1 MKNYALKP
9 KIGILVGHFSEICAF
24 QISEK
29 CPTFLQWESSRQL
42 FEKSYLKR
50 SAQIS
55 TKVKGLDQAFFPKGL
70 RVSKGQ
76 SPWSLSADS
85 EIFSLTAKVIKA
97 IADKLKIPK
106 AACTEN
112 SKSSKMKV
120 SFQTN
125 QKLLK
130 CRRLETKSRSVRNDD
145 FGFRRKAQVR
155 TNILFIYMPTLNTNT
170 AATQLKHN
178 ISTT

>member
-9 KIGILVGHFSEICAF
+9 KIWILIGHFSEICTF

-29 CPTFLQWESSRQL
+29 CPTFLQWESS
-42 FEKSYLKR
+42 YLKR

-55 TKVKGLDQAFFPKGL
+55 TRAKGLDQAFFPKGL

-85 EIFSLTAKVIKA
+85 EIFSLTAKVIKPL
-97 IADKLKIPK
+97 ADKLKIPQSRLHK
-106 AACTEN
+106 KFN
-112 SKSSKMKV
+112 IKQNV
-120 SFQTN
+120 SFISNKPKTIS
-125 QKLLK
+125 

-155 TNILFIYMPTLNTNT
+155 SN
-170 AATQLKHN
+170 
-178 ISTT
+178 

>member
-1 MKNYALKP
+1 MVTIK
-9 KIGILVGHFSEICAF
+9 
-24 QISEK
+24 
-29 CPTFLQWESSRQL
+29 
-42 FEKSYLKR
+42 

-55 TKVKGLDQAFFPKGL
+55 TKAKGLGQAFFPKGL

-85 EIFSLTAKVIKA
+85 EIRLLTVNIIKA
-97 IADKLKIPK
+97 TADKLKIPK

-155 TNILFIYMPTLNTNT
+155 TNILFIYIPTLNENT
-170 AATQLKHN
+170 AATQAKHM
-178 ISTT
+178 IETT